1 MDMSL
6 NVNILLI
13 HAFHFWTRK
22 EYVDF
27 FDDPHIAVSIYGHST
42 KKRAL
47 RAYALRADGVQL
59 RFDF

>member
-13 HAFHFWTRK
+13 HPFHFWTCK

-27 FDDPHIAVSIYGHST
+27 FDDPHIAVSIYRHST

-47 RAYALRADGVQL
+47 RASALRVDGVQL
-59 RFDF
+59 RIDF